1 MAFFVAN
8 DSKWIFWVVL
18 GALIVIA
25 GIILWR
31 IIAVSVRSKR
41 AKAERLRLAIE
52 QEVQTRVEERV
63 LEMRNEFFVL
73 PRNVIIAVGLE
84 GQIREG
90 RYILQSSVSS
100 QTKFNIRVNGLVE
113 EYSNGD
119 TVFLTTDDTICA
131 VSGSVLIKP
140 DIQ

>member
-1 MAFFVAN
+1 MAFFLAN
-8 DSKWIFWVVL
+8 NNKLALWIILGVLVVL
-18 GALIVIA
+18 AA
-25 GIILWR
+25 IIMWR

-41 AKAERLRLAIE
+41 AKAERIRLAVE
-52 QEVQTRVEERV
+52 EEVQARVEERV
-63 LEMRNEFFVL
+63 LEMRNEYFVL

-84 GQIREG
+84 GQVREG
-90 RYILQSSVSS
+90 KYILQSSVSS

-131 VSGSVLIKP
+131 VSGAVLIKP

>member
-1 MAFFVAN
+1 MAFFLAN
-8 DSKWIFWVVL
+8 NNKLALWIILGVLVVL
-18 GALIVIA
+18 AA
-25 GIILWR
+25 IIMWR

-41 AKAERLRLAIE
+41 AKAERIRLAVE
-52 QEVQTRVEERV
+52 EELQARVEERV
-63 LEMRNEFFVL
+63 LEMRNEYFVL

-84 GQIREG
+84 GQVREG
-90 RYILQSSVSS
+90 KYILQSSVSS

-131 VSGSVLIKP
+131 VSGAVLIKP